1 MTASTPNLRLRGA
14 IETGIRLAAPGLDL
28 LLAVGDRVSRV
39 LDRQDRGYATIR
51 LQHEG
56 ESAPRGIETYRAPA
70 SASAR
75 AAGARPEATR

>member
-1 MTASTPNLRLRGA
+1 MTASTPNLRLRGT
-14 IETGIRLAAPGLDL
+14 IETVIRVVAPGLDL

-56 ESAPRGIETYRAPA
+56 ESAPRGIDTYRVPA
-70 SASAR
+70 SSRGGA
-75 AAGARPEATR
+75 ARPEAAR